1 MITRLLLSAA
11 VMAAAL
17 SAIPEPA
24 AAQSPAQSFVYRQQ
38 RFRHACRPPLK
49 FAAGA
54 CVRHCPA
61 GYRNEGGYCR
71 LLSQRMR

>member
-1 MITRLLLSAA
+1 MLVRVALSAA

-17 SAIPEPA
+17 SILPEPA
-24 AAQSPAQSFVYRQQ
+24 AAQSPAQSFVYRQRQ
-38 RFRHACRPPLK
+38 FRNTCRPPLK

-61 GYRNEGGYCR
+61 GYRNDGGYCR
-71 LLSQRMR
+71 LLSQRNH